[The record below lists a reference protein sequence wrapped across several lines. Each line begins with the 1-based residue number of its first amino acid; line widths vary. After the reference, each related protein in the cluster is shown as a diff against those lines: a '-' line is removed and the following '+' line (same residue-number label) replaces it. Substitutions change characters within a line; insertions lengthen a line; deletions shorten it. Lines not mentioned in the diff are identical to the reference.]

1 MQAHNLRAALGLAL
15 AGCTLAI
22 PTVVIEVIGTAVP
35 SHAAAVT
42 AGHAPHMRPCRE
54 EDGSG
59 QAVCVWDA
67 RTAGNGAGH
76 SFVAFA
82 GGTDHARYVYV
93 SHRVARELIRGAR

>member
-1 MQAHNLRAALGLAL
+1 MKTHNMRAALGLAL

-22 PTVVIEVIGTAVP
+22 PVVVIEVIATAVP
-35 SHAAAVT
+35 THATPAQSYGHGLAA
-42 AGHAPHMRPCRE
+42 CRF

-59 QAVCVWDA
+59 QSRCVWDA
-67 RTAGNGAGH
+67 RTMGNGVGY

-93 SHRVARELIRGAR
+93 SHRVARQLLGGAR

>member
-1 MQAHNLRAALGLAL
+1 MKLYNLRALAAL
-15 AGCTLAI
+15 AMAGATLAI
-22 PTVVIEVIGTAVP
+22 PAGVVATIANAVP
-35 SHAAAVT
+35 AHAAAVADT
-42 AGHAPHMRPCRE
+42 HAPHMRPCRE

-67 RTAGNGAGH
+67 RTMGNGVGH

-93 SHRVARELIRGAR
+93 SHRVARQLIRGAR